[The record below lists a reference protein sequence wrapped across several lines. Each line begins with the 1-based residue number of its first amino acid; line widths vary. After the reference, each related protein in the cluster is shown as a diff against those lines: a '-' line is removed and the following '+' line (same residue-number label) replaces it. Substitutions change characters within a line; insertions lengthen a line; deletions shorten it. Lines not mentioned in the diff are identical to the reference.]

1 MFAAIYIFEAEKVF
15 KKVTIIIVMFLDA
28 YF

>member
-15 KKVTIIIVMFLDA
+15 KKVTIIIVMFQDA